1 VQSQCIATQ
10 EAYIK
15 THACKNAKLS
25 AEMIYAEGIILN
37 YMLGK
42 QADSL
47 RSGQGTETAGTLFNL
62 SEPAYVA
69 ESKIP

>member
-1 VQSQCIATQ
+1 
-10 EAYIK
+10 
-15 THACKNAKLS
+15 
-25 AEMIYAEGIILN
+25 MIYAEGIILN